1 MAAAVVNIL
10 VHAVL
15 YILKYINY
23 LFYRTTIPETGSVVK
38 TLLHQLF
45 GDDKLKKLE
54 YLCQFYH
61 KYGLYRYEG
70 KIYLF
75 EERIAQT
82 AINKLDKGA
91 DNYLEDSPLK
101 DTFLGSSQKS
111 PETRRAIASI
121 FRKTSIDERGQVMI
135 RDLDLLCQNIRE
147 VSSRSRPVNITQ
159 FSLRLALDVVGHV
172 LLHLDLGGLNG
183 RQDRLLDA
191 MMTILHRCYALAE
204 ITSNSTEFIQA
215 AENLDS
221 LTSQILEDALN
232 EDDQTGEDKRLVV
245 QLHEACGF
253 EQAKDNMKLFLMAG
267 TETTASTLP
276 VVFYLLTKYPHVQ
289 MELQAEADENIDNL
303 RKDPNFP
310 LPKIESVMKEVLRLY
325 PIAPFISRQNNG
337 PITIGKVNL
346 QEHSDL
352 LVFTWGI
359 HRSPHAWSHSTEF
372 IPFRFYE
379 NESKKS
385 TSNLYIPF
393 GAGSRV
399 CIGQHLAWL
408 EIRLAIAILLNN
420 FDFSQVEE
428 TPDLRFVV
436 DWTHAVVH
444 PDKDM
449 VFRAVPRTTAG
460 TTT

>member
-1 MAAAVVNIL
+1 MMTSRLIIHAIL
-10 VHAVL
+10 C
-15 YILKYINY
+15 ILKYINN
-23 LFYRTTIPETGSVVK
+23 LICRSTIPETGVIVD
-38 TLLHQLF
+38 TLLYGLF
-45 GDDKLKKLE
+45 GDDKLLKLE

-61 KYGLYRYEG
+61 KFGLYKYEK
-70 KIYLF
+70 KIYIF
-75 EERIAQT
+75 DEKMAQT

-91 DNYLEDSPLK
+91 DHYLEDSPLK

-121 FRKTSIDERGQVMI
+121 FRKTSIDERGHIMI
-135 RDLDLLCQNIRE
+135 RDLDFMCDNIQD
-147 VSSRSRPVNITQ
+147 VASSSRAVNITQ
-159 FSLRLALDVVGHV
+159 FSLRLALDIVGHV
-172 LLHLDLGGLNG
+172 LLRLDLGGLKGQQNL
-183 RQDRLLDA
+183 LLDA

-204 ITSNSTEFIQA
+204 ITSDSKEFLQA
-215 AENLDS
+215 TENLDR

-232 EDDQTGEDKRLVV
+232 TNDQNSDDKRLVA

-276 VVFYLLTKYPHVQ
+276 VIFYLLTKYPQLQ
-289 MELQAEADENIDNL
+289 MELQAEADENMANL

-310 LPKIESVMKEVLRLY
+310 LPKIESVMKEVLRVY

-337 PITIGKVNL
+337 PVTLGKVNL

-352 LVFTWGI
+352 IVFTWGI
-359 HRSPHAWSHSTEF
+359 HRSPYTWDKSTEF

-379 NESKKS
+379 TKK
-385 TSNLYIPF
+385 TNSNLYIPF

-408 EIRLAIAILLNN
+408 EIRLAIAVLLNK
-420 FDFSQVEE
+420 FDFRQIEE

-449 VFRAVPRTTAG
+449 LVKAVPRPA
-460 TTT
+460 